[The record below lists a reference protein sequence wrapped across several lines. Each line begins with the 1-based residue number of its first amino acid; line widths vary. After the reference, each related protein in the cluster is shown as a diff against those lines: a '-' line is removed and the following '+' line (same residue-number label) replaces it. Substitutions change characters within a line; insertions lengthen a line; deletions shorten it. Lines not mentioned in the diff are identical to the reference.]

1 MDTTNFKMSLHEN
14 SIADLKDLIQAC
26 EDEIKRKN
34 KEASNKRKEKA
45 TKELKVGDIVSVTG
59 NKFKG
64 EIWEVLKLNLKSV
77 GCERENG
84 EIWNIPYAHIILE

>member
-26 EDEIKRKN
+26 ENEIKRKN
-34 KEASNKRKEKA
+34 KEASNKRKQKA
-45 TKELKVGDIVSVTG
+45 TKELKIGDIVSVAE

-64 EIWEVLKLNLKSV
+64 EVWKVLKLNIKRVS
-77 GCERENG
+77 CERENG
-84 EIWNIPYAHIILE
+84 EIWSIPYSNIILE